1 MSKAARLEHRRQR
14 QAEALRKARL
24 AQQRRRMALAVAA
37 VATVLVII
45 GGLVI
50 VKLTAGGAGPAVA
63 DTAPAS
69 PASDGVVNAVKN
81 VPAAMFDQV
90 GLGAV
95 DTLPKAISGQPALTA
110 DGKPLVVYIG
120 AEYCPYCAA
129 QRWGLAV
136 ALSRFGTFT
145 GLGETKSST
154 IDAFPGTATLSFHG
168 ATYTSQYLAFQGV
181 ETFSNVRQGDG
192 YAPLDTPTD
201 AQNQLMNT
209 YNAPPYVSSDAA
221 GGIPFL
227 DIANKYLMQGASYSP
242 EVLQGKPGIDIAG
255 LLSNPDDPVAKA
267 ILGSANAFTA
277 ALCQA
282 TGGQPG
288 EICTSSAVTAYQAK
302 LHG

>member
-14 QAEALRKARL
+14 QAEALRRAELAR
-24 AQQRRRMALAVAA
+24 QRRRLAWAAAA
-37 VATVLVII
+37 VVSVLVII
-45 GGLVI
+45 GGLI
-50 VKLTAGGAGPAVA
+50 VLKVTGGGPGPAVA

-69 PASDGVVNAVKN
+69 PASDGVLEAVKG
-81 VPAAMFDQV
+81 VPADVLDQI

-95 DTLPKAISGQPALTA
+95 DTLPKAITGQPALTA

-181 ETFSNVRQGDG
+181 ETFSSVRQGDG
-192 YAPLDTPTD
+192 YAPLDTPTA
-201 AQNQLMNT
+201 AQNQLMQT
-209 YNAPPYVSSDAA
+209 YNAPPYVSADAA
-221 GGIPFL
+221 GAIPFL
-227 DIANKYLMQGASYSP
+227 DIANRYLMSGASYSP
-242 EVLQGKPGIDIAG
+242 SVLQGKPGIDIAS
-255 LLSNPDDPVAKA
+255 LLSTPDDPVAKA
-267 ILGSANAFTA
+267 IDGSANAFTA
-277 ALCQA
+277 ALCDV

-288 EICTSSAVTAYQAK
+288 AVCTSSAVTAYQAK